1 MRMAQLSAESGVPV
15 PTIKFYLREELLP
28 PGELT
33 SPNQARYDDAHLRR
47 LRLVR
52 ALLDVGGLSVAQVRD
67 LLAGIDGSADAH
79 AALGAAQQAITPGY
93 ASAAESDRRWAADR
107 LAEVAAA
114 RGWRLG
120 PGSPV
125 AGAAVDT
132 LSTFAA
138 LGHPELTARL
148 ADYAELAER
157 VAELDLA
164 GVADHPERE
173 TLVEAAVVGM
183 VLGDGLFAALRRLAQ
198 EQVSARVF
206 RAGAAGSAPVTP
218 RADRRRRPDVPAR

>member
-15 PTIKFYLREELLP
+15 PTIKYYLREDLLP
-28 PGELT
+28 PGERT
-33 SPNQARYDDAHLRR
+33 SPNQARYDDVHLRR

-52 ALLDVGGLSVAQVRD
+52 ALLDVGGLSVAQVREV
-67 LLAGIDGSADAH
+67 LAGIDASADAH
-79 AALGAAQQAITPGY
+79 AALGAAQKAITPAH
-93 ASAAESDRRWAADR
+93 ASAGEADRRWAADR
-107 LAEVAAA
+107 LAQVAAA
-114 RGWRLG
+114 RGWKLG
-120 PGSPV
+120 TPV
-125 AGAAVDT
+125 TEAAVAT
-132 LSTFAA
+132 LSTYAA
-138 LGHPELTARL
+138 LGHRELTDRL

-198 EQVSARVF
+198 EQASARIF
-206 RAGAAGSAPVTP
+206 RPV
-218 RADRRRRPDVPAR
+218 